1 VSSAAAPAAT
11 AETVPAQAE
20 LPEPQR
26 RILVNLT
33 NKRLELTSPDGMT
46 LVLPPLGRRLL
57 KEATL
62 ARFDLDGIQGRSLVA
77 IEDPPAETGREAALL
92 GVAFWAAVAVVVYG
106 LGSGR
111 GWGYWVGCA
120 VGFTVLGFGA
130 WRAASSGTWT
140 RWLAQSLG
148 LLFVVGV
155 GVLLPGA
162 AIWFSGGV
170 DAVWSSVRAP
180 GEATAGDVDTLVWRA
195 LQVVFIATASLVPGL
210 LYFLFDRA
218 RLGTLRDRFA
228 RQIFRFDGS
237 VTTCSDIDAKYGTL
251 LEEAY
256 GPADRATGRLQP
268 GTLWPVLVSTVV
280 IAFGWVLTMVSTG
293 DVTSLDAL
301 FYPSYT
307 PVAFAFL
314 GAYFFALHAI
324 LRGYVRG
331 DLRPKT
337 YSYITVRV
345 LSVIVLA
352 WILEALLEDGKEV
365 LALAFLT
372 GIVPDTALYRIREFV
387 RAAGGSR
394 RGMNSLFEPLPL
406 TNLDGIDL
414 YDRAR
419 LETEGVTNIEAL
431 AHHDLVDLMIQ
442 TRIPVARLVDWTDQ
456 AILYLHLGVDAAGR
470 DTKGRSA
477 LETLRRH
484 GIRTA
489 TDLERA
495 HAAAARR
502 GGDAEAEFLDLLVP
516 EGDGEPP
523 RLRVILDTMKDDEW
537 MDALRYWRDP
547 THVDEQTIRYPQD
560 FAAA

>member
-1 VSSAAAPAAT
+1 VS
-11 AETVPAQAE
+11 
-20 LPEPQR
+20 
-26 RILVNLT
+26 
-33 NKRLELTSPDGMT
+33 
-46 LVLPPLGRRLL
+46 
-57 KEATL
+57 
-62 ARFDLDGIQGRSLVA
+62 
-77 IEDPPAETGREAALL
+77 AL
-92 GVAFWAAVAVVVYG
+92 
-106 LGSGR
+106 
-111 GWGYWVGCA
+111 
-120 VGFTVLGFGA
+120 FGA
-130 WRAASSGTWT
+130 AIWRALNSGTWT
-140 RWLAQSLG
+140 RWLAQSLS
-148 LLFVVGV
+148 LVFVMGV

-170 DAVWSSVRAP
+170 DGSWRRAFAA
-180 GEATAGDVDTLVWRA
+180 GEAAPADVDTLVWRA
-195 LQVVFIATASLVPGL
+195 LQVVFVATASLLPGL

-228 RQIFRFDGS
+228 RQIFRFDRS
-237 VTTCSDIDAKYGTL
+237 VESCADIEARYGTV

-268 GTLWPVLVSTVV
+268 GTLSPVLVATVV
-280 IAFGWVLTMVSTG
+280 IAFGWTLTMVGTG
-293 DVTSLDAL
+293 GTPSLDAL
-301 FYPSYT
+301 FYPNYT

-337 YSYITVRV
+337 YSYIVVRI
-345 LSVIVLA
+345 LSVLVLA
-352 WILEALLEDGKEV
+352 WILEALMGDGKEV
-365 LALAFLT
+365 LALAFVT
-372 GIVPDTALYRIREFV
+372 GIVPDTALYRIREFM
-387 RAAGGSR
+387 RAAGSSR
-394 RGMNSLFEPLPL
+394 RDMNSLFETLPL